1 MILQE
6 DVWVF
11 VITHVA
17 GLFDFLDPRTFM
29 PDEVTLEGIVSLK
42 DRHQED
48 TSESVGANW
57 QSRLHRQL
65 VEDSCEIA

>member
-1 MILQE
+1 MILQK
-6 DVWVF
+6 DVWVL

-57 QSRLHRQL
+57 
-65 VEDSCEIA
+65 

>member
-6 DVWVF
+6 YVRVL

-17 GLFDFLDPRTFM
+17 GLFDFLDSRTFM
-29 PDEVTLEGIVSLK
+29 PDEVTLERIVSLK

-48 TSESVGANW
+48 TSEPVGANW
-57 QSRLHRQL
+57 QSRFHGELIEYSR
-65 VEDSCEIA
+65 